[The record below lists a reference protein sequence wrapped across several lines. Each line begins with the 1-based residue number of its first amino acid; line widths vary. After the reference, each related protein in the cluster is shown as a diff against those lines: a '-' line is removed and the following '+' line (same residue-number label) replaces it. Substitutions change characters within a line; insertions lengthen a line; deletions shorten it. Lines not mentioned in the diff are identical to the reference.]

1 MGCLWKS
8 CCSWGL
14 CRILRG
20 VVCCPGGEVES
31 CAVAACVSHAEM
43 DHRGFAAVAHV
54 PGRCDFNACADGSLV
69 LWGTTRRTC
78 ATCSS
83 LTCEP
88 GSAWAHNHDTCPADC
103 GEFTAALHWELLE
116 IEGHLRQA
124 KAQGSL
130 LRCRGSN
137 RRLGMSLEVSWLE
150 LRAPRRGC
158 GAVVVPTAWH
168 ATLAHSTSCGALSLV
183 PDTCQPLRQYTFCRY
198 CPDLCYPG
206 VPISKPML
214 HMAACYS
221 LGSSWQGETAVD

>member
-31 CAVAACVSHAEM
+31 CAVAACVSHAEI

-54 PGRCDFNACADGSLV
+54 PGRCDFTACADGSLV

-78 ATCSS
+78 AKCSS

-88 GSAWAHNHDTCPADC
+88 GSAWAHTHDTCHADC
-103 GEFTAALHWELLE
+103 DNITAALHWELLE
-116 IEGHLRQA
+116 VEGHLRQA
-124 KAQGSL
+124 KARGSL
-130 LRCRGSN
+130 NRCRGSN

-158 GAVVVPTAWH
+158 GAVVVPTAWL
-168 ATLAHSTSCGALSLV
+168 ATSKRT
-183 PDTCQPLRQYTFCRY
+183 
-198 CPDLCYPG
+198 CPDLWAL
-206 VPISKPML
+206 VV
-214 HMAACYS
+214 
-221 LGSSWQGETAVD
+221 T